1 MKHKTIEQLIQ
12 KSLDFEI
19 NTEESRLLHDHL
31 ATCPECRQLY
41 SAMQQVRDSLGMLNE
56 VYPSIEF
63 NARIMQALGMTTRRV
78 WKKAAL
84 VLGSIWVVS
93 LASLFF
99 VPYRLM
105 VTKLLTSMP
114 ALVRLVDKV
123 RVAATTIGH
132 VLSPLAKLPINPAY
146 PVIGIAVSIIMF
158 LIIATAVHKEEK
170 CKA

>member
-1 MKHKTIEQLIQ
+1 MKHKTIERLIQ

-41 SAMQQVRDSLGMLNE
+41 SAMQQVRDSLRMLNE
-56 VYPSIEF
+56 VYPSIGF
-63 NARIMQALGMTTRRV
+63 NARVMQVLGATTRRV
-78 WKKAAL
+78 WKKAVL
-84 VLGSIWVVS
+84 VLGSIWVAS

-114 ALVRLVDKV
+114 ALIRLVDTV
-123 RVAATTIGH
+123 QVAATTIGH

-146 PVIGIAVSIIMF
+146 PVIGIAVSIMMF